1 MFIFHVPKEF
11 GNRFL
16 RDMSFYLHFS
26 ESFQAQSESYN
37 DFFKNFLSP
46 SSFFMAFRSIFFE
59 ILKKLWGIS
68 EMESL
73 YFVTLQVS
81 GIETF
86 CGEVFLGILRTNNR
100 FFSLNFSA
108 FQHLFLFEA
117 IYCSLELC
125 ERLLLILKYY
135 IKNLNFVKNKS
146 LCYYFSWI
154 FTNFKTIGWDPLV
167 KVDTCKET
175 SLNSFAKINERLVI

>member
-1 MFIFHVPKEF
+1 
-11 GNRFL
+11 
-16 RDMSFYLHFS
+16 MSFYLHFS
-26 ESFQAQSESYN
+26 ESFQAQSELYN

-46 SSFFMAFRSIFFE
+46 SSFFMAFRSIFFK

-81 GIETF
+81 GIKTF
-86 CGEVFLGILRTNNR
+86 CGEVFLGILRTNNQWSNCKQLSEFFNR